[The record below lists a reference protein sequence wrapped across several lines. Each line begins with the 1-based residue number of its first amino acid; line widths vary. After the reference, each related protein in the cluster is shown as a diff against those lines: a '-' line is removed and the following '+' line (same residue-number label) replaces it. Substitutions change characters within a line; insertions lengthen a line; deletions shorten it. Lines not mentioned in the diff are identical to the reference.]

1 MRKLLVVACLALAPL
16 ALAADRE
23 IPYADMH
30 KVLNR
35 LAGIPDGKYFRART
49 RFKSE
54 DPAVAT
60 GAIKLLIR
68 ARAGDIVV
76 PVPDDGNAAFP
87 LRDDLAKE
95 NPPVVTNVAPGKLSV
110 TVDLSVTAP
119 PEQRFSYGLLVEMQD
134 EVEGIIDKQGM
145 MARMMAPDFEGLLI
159 SFAPGTAATA
169 TVEAAK
175 PETFKADAEGKVRIP
190 DRKAWRKENPFVQ
203 LSALPQRIELDTD

>member
-1 MRKLLVVACLALAPL
+1 MRNLLFVILCTLALPG
-16 ALAADRE
+16 LAADRE

-35 LAGIPDGKYFRART
+35 LAGIPDGTYFRART

-60 GAIKLLIR
+60 GAIKLVIR
-68 ARAGDIVV
+68 AKAGDIVV

-87 LRDDLAKE
+87 LRDDLARE

-110 TVDLSVTAP
+110 TVDLSVSAP
-119 PEQRFSYGLLVEMQD
+119 PEQRFNYTLLVAMQD
-134 EVEGIIDKQGM
+134 EVEGIIAKQGM

-159 SFAPGTAATA
+159 SFAPGTAASA
-169 TVEAAK
+169 TVEATK

-190 DRKAWRKENPFVQ
+190 DRRAWRKENPFVQ
-203 LSALPQRIELDTD
+203 LSAVPLRIELNTD